1 MYMEVCGNGYSQNI
15 VTTSLFMTLVF
26 PLFIYVANGASSS
39 NLQLRN
45 KNKTDQFRPYV
56 ILEMDHPAQKYNT
69 KMATDRRKGLNG
81 SLDFSWSSETRFQL

>member
-1 MYMEVCGNGYSQNI
+1 MFI
-15 VTTSLFMTLVF
+15 VL
-26 PLFIYVANGASSS
+26 LFIVLKLELLKMLFLLYFLYIANGASSSSS

-81 SLDFSWSSETRFQL
+81 SLDFRWSTETRFQL

>member
-1 MYMEVCGNGYSQNI
+1 MHNI
-15 VTTSLFMTLVF
+15 MIVYYFEIGSFKNVVL

-81 SLDFSWSSETRFQL
+81 SLDFRWSSETRFQL

>member
-1 MYMEVCGNGYSQNI
+1 MFI
-15 VTTSLFMTLVF
+15 VL
-26 PLFIYVANGASSS
+26 LFIVLKLELLKKIFFFYFLYIANGASSSSS

-81 SLDFSWSSETRFQL
+81 SLDFRWSTETRFQL

>member
-1 MYMEVCGNGYSQNI
+1 MIVYYFKIGTFKNVVFILFFINI
-15 VTTSLFMTLVF
+15 
-26 PLFIYVANGASSS
+26 ANGASSS

-81 SLDFSWSSETRFQL
+81 SLDFRWSTETRFQL